1 MVLQELLDLGESVG
15 TESRGLSEEQISLLP
30 TARCKLTS
38 FFSRK
43 KPEERYGFLT
53 YVAFGYLALLVCFTW
68 WI

>member
-43 KPEERYGFLT
+43 KPDERYGFDKCIPLISLD
-53 YVAFGYLALLVCFTW
+53 VS
-68 WI
+68 